1 MVPTNILQ
9 RTFHIAHNGESG
21 TAFTVEISDLQYI
34 VTAAHVVKGLQ
45 SGSKLSVMHRGE
57 WLSID
62 IGEVWVSPIGADI
75 ALISPNKQL
84 SPVHPILVGSAS
96 SFYLSQQIYF
106 LGFPYGLRLDLGP
119 LNNDF
124 PVPFVKTGIVSSFT
138 TAGDGSQIVFGDGH
152 NNPGFSG
159 GPIVTIGRDNQVHV
173 IAVVSGY
180 RYNDDPVLLNGE
192 QTGLTYRANT
202 GLVIGYGLK
211 EIVDHATKAGSGAKI
226 TVRA

>member
-1 MVPTNILQ
+1 MVPSNILQ
-9 RTFHIAHNGESG
+9 RTFHIAHNGEAG
-21 TAFTVEISDLQYI
+21 TAFTIEVADRQYI

-45 SGSKLSVMHRGE
+45 PNSKLSVMHGGQ
-57 WLSID
+57 WLPVD
-62 IGEVWVSPIGADI
+62 IGDVWFSPTGADI
-75 ALISPNKQL
+75 ALISPRKQL
-84 SPVHPILVGSAS
+84 SPAHPVVVGSAS

-106 LGFPYGLRLDLGP
+106 LGFPYGLRADLGTV
-119 LNNDF
+119 NNDY
-124 PVPFVKTGIVSSFT
+124 PMPFVKTGIVSSFT
-138 TAGDGSQIVFGDGH
+138 SAGAGSQIIFCDGH

-159 GPIVTIGRDNQVHV
+159 GPIVTVGKNHQVHV

-192 QTGLTYRANT
+192 KTGLTYRANT

-211 EIVDHATKAGSGAKI
+211 ELVERATSAASGAAI